1 MAYCHAFSG
10 HVANVTRS
18 PTLSFLYFFLLLL
31 VAMSI
36 KLTTQMDWMY
46 KGYGSYSKYVTAEPR
61 PARTVRLPL
70 TGAALS
76 QNTIGTIP
84 TTLSGP
90 KRRSC
95 RRRLLVR
102 DRWVRSPSSTRR

>member
-1 MAYCHAFSG
+1 
-10 HVANVTRS
+10 
-18 PTLSFLYFFLLLL
+18 
-31 VAMSI
+31 MSI

-84 TTLSGP
+84 TT
-90 KRRSC
+90 
-95 RRRLLVR
+95 
-102 DRWVRSPSSTRR
+102 

>member
-46 KGYGSYSKYVTAEPR
+46 KGYGSYSKCV
-61 PARTVRLPL
+61 PL
-70 TGAALS
+70 
-76 QNTIGTIP
+76 
-84 TTLSGP
+84 
-90 KRRSC
+90 
-95 RRRLLVR
+95 
-102 DRWVRSPSSTRR
+102 